1 MMAVPEKP
9 STMQVALST
18 IVPLIVGLCATPV
31 TMAIG
36 DRYGWDTVPFML
48 LGWCIV
54 LGASAAWLNQVVFP
68 GTRTFFPFL
77 AAILAILLIW
87 WWQRQAFTMLVPHS
101 GLTYGYFL
109 HPEGAKAGFW
119 VLTFPFRVGL
129 SCVSLCFIA
138 ALVTGWRAG
147 FRRLLVCMIP
157 WWLATFLIFALPSM
171 YLDAQG
177 NASIFI

>member
-1 MMAVPEKP
+1 MAVTAKP

-18 IVPLIVGLCATPV
+18 IVPFVVGLCATRV
-31 TMAIG
+31 TMVVG
-36 DRYGWDTVPFML
+36 DRYGWDTVPFIL
-48 LGWCIV
+48 LGWCAV
-54 LGASAAWLNQVVFP
+54 LGVSAAWLNQVVFR
-68 GTRTFFPFL
+68 GTKTLFPFI
-77 AAILAILLIW
+77 AAIIAILLIW

-109 HPEGAKAGFW
+109 RPDGAKARFW
-119 VLTFPFRVGL
+119 VLTFPLRVGL
-129 SCVSLCFIA
+129 TCVSFCFIA

-147 FRRLLVCMIP
+147 FRRLLACMIP